1 MVHNAITKL
10 GSHGSDQPRCELR
23 VEAAEDDGRQVQ
35 DVEKRRKR
43 DTERGSGLLQTE
55 ECRRLACHRSPDELW
70 YGFDRTT
77 DGGPRL
83 LRQPCGCKQRLL
95 AGYAFEATAGHHSC
109 MPVPSDPR
117 SHDRAHLRG
126 LGHRE
131 TARHR

>member
-55 ECRRLACHRSPDELW
+55 QCRRLACHRSPDELW
-70 YGFDRTT
+70 HGFDRTT

-95 AGYAFEATAGHHSC
+95 AGYAFEATAATTAAC
-109 MPVPSDPR
+109 R
-117 SHDRAHLRG
+117 SQDRKSTRLNSSHLG
-126 LGHRE
+126 
-131 TARHR
+131 